1 MTGAALSVGVLIC
14 SYRRADTL
22 LRGLAALAIQEHRP
36 DDVMVVLRDTDH
48 ESRERIA
55 RRAPDGL
62 ALRVLTVTLPGTVQA
77 LNTGLEACRTDLLA
91 ITDDDTVPH
100 PDWLAR
106 IHACFAADSRLG
118 GLGGRDRCH
127 DGERFDDRGVPV
139 VGRIAWYGRAVG
151 NHHIGAGGLRDV
163 EWLKGANMS
172 YRAEAFAAVR
182 FDRRLRG
189 RGAQP
194 FEDAGFAMAVRRAGW
209 RLRYDPHVLVD
220 HYAARRDDVRHYAS
234 IGPVVDP
241 DGLRT
246 YAYNCVVTCWDSFT
260 PPRRLAFALWA
271 LLVGTGT
278 IPGLVQAVRYTP
290 SLGRDAW
297 RRFVVAQQ
305 GNAQAWRDLL
315 AATRKDRDAGPG
327 RAARPAIGPLP
338 LGRGGI
344 R

>member
-1 MTGAALSVGVLIC
+1 MTAAALSVGVLIC
-14 SYRRADTL
+14 SHRRPDSL
-22 LRGLAALAIQEHRP
+22 LRGLAALAAQERRP

-55 RRAPDGL
+55 GRVPDL
-62 ALRVLTVTLPGTVQA
+62 LPLRVLTVTLPGTVQA
-77 LNTGLEACRTDLLA
+77 LNTGLDACRTDLLA

-106 IHACFAADSRLG
+106 IHARFTADPELG
-118 GLGGRDRCH
+118 GVGGRDRCH
-127 DGERFDDRGVPV
+127 DGERFDERGVLD
-139 VGRIAWYGRAVG
+139 VGRIEWYGRTVG
-151 NHHIGAGGLRDV
+151 NHHIGAGEFRDV
-163 EWLKGANMS
+163 DVLKGANMS
-172 YRAEAFAAVR
+172 YRAEAFARVR

-194 FEDAGFAMAVRRAGW
+194 FEDAGFALAVSRAGW
-209 RLRYDPHVLVD
+209 RLRYDPHILVD
-220 HYAARRDDVRHYAS
+220 HYAAKRDDVRHYAS
-234 IGPVVDP
+234 IGPLTDP

-246 YAYNCVVTCWDSFT
+246 YAYNCSVIYWVSFG
-260 PPRRLAFALWA
+260 PLRRTVFAFWA

-290 SLGRDAW
+290 SLGRDSW

-305 GNAQAWRDLL
+305 GNRQAWGDML
-315 AATRKDRDAGPG
+315 AEG
-327 RAARPAIGPLP
+327 RRNRHARPGVAEGPSAGPLP
-338 LGRGGI
+338 LGHGRH